1 MAPKRGRAR
10 KGDRRIDAAIDHF
23 APMGY
28 TARQVRTAV
37 NALLKEYLGA
47 AAWPFLEDSSY
58 LVVQEKL
65 LEMEDEEKK
74 APPTLEQEIQEEEQ
88 PEQEQPQVEHGCSYY
103 EKSSGPV
110 SMQQESAV
118 DEVRPQSNRSILEGH
133 SAVPAGIELSDEE
146 VEDPMLIEP
155 HAIRSGGETR
165 RPCHG
170 WLTESE
176 DEEEQTS
183 EQHELHLPESRRRLD
198 LQKKVA

>member
-110 SMQQESAV
+110 SM
-118 DEVRPQSNRSILEGH
+118 VRPLKATRIC
-133 SAVPAGIELSDEE
+133 
-146 VEDPMLIEP
+146 
-155 HAIRSGGETR
+155 SG
-165 RPCHG
+165 
-170 WLTESE
+170 
-176 DEEEQTS
+176 
-183 EQHELHLPESRRRLD
+183 
-198 LQKKVA
+198 

>member
-1 MAPKRGRAR
+1 M
-10 KGDRRIDAAIDHF
+10 
-23 APMGY
+23 
-28 TARQVRTAV
+28 
-37 NALLKEYLGA
+37 
-47 AAWPFLEDSSY
+47 
-58 LVVQEKL
+58 
-65 LEMEDEEKK
+65 
-74 APPTLEQEIQEEEQ
+74 
-88 PEQEQPQVEHGCSYY
+88 
-103 EKSSGPV
+103 
-110 SMQQESAV
+110 

>member
-88 PEQEQPQVEHGCSYY
+88 PEQEQPQ
-103 EKSSGPV
+103 
-110 SMQQESAV
+110 QQESAV

>member
-110 SMQQESAV
+110 SMRFDATKIIPTLTLAQCIKTSMHNCGLSCHPMEEAYLCC
-118 DEVRPQSNRSILEGH
+118 EIL
-133 SAVPAGIELSDEE
+133 
-146 VEDPMLIEP
+146 
-155 HAIRSGGETR
+155 
-165 RPCHG
+165 
-170 WLTESE
+170 
-176 DEEEQTS
+176 
-183 EQHELHLPESRRRLD
+183 
-198 LQKKVA
+198 K